1 MAADALKEKAKE
13 MGVDIKVETN
23 GSGGIK
29 HALTA
34 KEIEEAPA
42 IIVAADKQVEM
53 ERFKGKHVIEVPVTA
68 GIRRPQ
74 ELIEKQSIKMRR
86 FIKVQ
91 AAVLLKRKMN
101 HLAKEEADFTST

>member
-34 KEIEEAPA
+34 K
-42 IIVAADKQVEM
+42 K
-53 ERFKGKHVIEVPVTA
+53 KLKKHQPSLWQ
-68 GIRRPQ
+68 R
-74 ELIEKQSIKMRR
+74 
-86 FIKVQ
+86 
-91 AAVLLKRKMN
+91 
-101 HLAKEEADFTST
+101 TSK